1 MFGQH
6 KIGKGARDKAS
17 NLLTIGHQQK
27 ATHSLTEIQFENHA
41 CVLDID
47 FVILLLLLFYEFV
60 VQ

>member
-27 ATHSLTEIQFENHA
+27 ATHLQRFNLKIMHA
-41 CVLDID
+41 C
-47 FVILLLLLFYEFV
+47 
-60 VQ
+60 